1 MKKYK
6 DLYVK
11 EKQRHEEAQQKC
23 QENHMDEMEIISL
36 HKKNATRQKQPQRQV
51 QRHPT
56 KAPRSG
62 YHLFLRE
69 QLDEMTE
76 EDRKTYRSIVSRRWR
91 EIKEDPAQ
99 LSVYNDRIRQM
110 KNEVEKPTKL
120 GHDS

>member
-1 MKKYK
+1 M
-6 DLYVK
+6 
-11 EKQRHEEAQQKC
+11 
-23 QENHMDEMEIISL
+23 
-36 HKKNATRQKQPQRQV
+36 
-51 QRHPT
+51 
-56 KAPRSG
+56 
-62 YHLFLRE
+62 RE